1 MYGENKMD
9 SLKIQHIKIEGIGGI
24 INLELDFK
32 DGLNLICG
40 TNRNR
45 KNHNFRIVGV

>member
-9 SLKIQHIKIEGIGGI
+9 SLKIQHIKIDGIGGI

-40 TNRNR
+40 TNGIG
-45 KNHNFRIVGV
+45 KTTILE